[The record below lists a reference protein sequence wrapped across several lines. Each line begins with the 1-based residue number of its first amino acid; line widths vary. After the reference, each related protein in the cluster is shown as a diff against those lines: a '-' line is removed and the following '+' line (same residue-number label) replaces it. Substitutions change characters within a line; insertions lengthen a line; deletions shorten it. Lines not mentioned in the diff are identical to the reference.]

1 MNVTCLAY
9 EAIQKCRLKKET
21 LESYFSRVLNEQAA
35 FCKTFYFGYAE
46 TEYFIHLVANEVYT
60 TDVTSYIFT
69 VLTVVPKETVNFVFR
84 ISDNT
89 IKCFVI

>member
-35 FCKTFYFGYAE
+35 FCKTNQIMPPFTAAQPNKDLLLADEAILFLRIQNFALFPSWEKTEE
-46 TEYFIHLVANEVYT
+46 TIL
-60 TDVTSYIFT
+60 
-69 VLTVVPKETVNFVFR
+69 L
-84 ISDNT
+84 
-89 IKCFVI
+89 